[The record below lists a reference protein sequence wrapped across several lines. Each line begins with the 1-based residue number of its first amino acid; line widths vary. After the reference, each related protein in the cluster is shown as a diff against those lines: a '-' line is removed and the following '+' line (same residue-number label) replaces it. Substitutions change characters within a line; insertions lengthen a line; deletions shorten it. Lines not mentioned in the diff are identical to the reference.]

1 VPSAVRRAVAEG
13 ALGLNASRGFYDY
26 RGCSTEALLRERD
39 RRLLLW
45 LRERER
51 YRLDHRRLEMEG

>member
-1 VPSAVRRAVAEG
+1 M
-13 ALGLNASRGFYDY
+13 
-26 RGCSTEALLRERD
+26 EALLRERD

-51 YRLDHRRLEMEG
+51 YRLDHHRVATEGDDRRAKER

>member
-1 VPSAVRRAVAEG
+1 M
-13 ALGLNASRGFYDY
+13 
-26 RGCSTEALLRERD
+26 EALLRERD

-51 YRLDHRRLEMEG
+51 YRLDHRRLEMEGEDRRAKER